1 MRTLGG
7 CTMLWRPASSAG
19 KMRHFDRFK
28 NLLPSMGEGWGED
41 VLMAIQTARLTYDQY
56 IAAPEIKARYDILD
70 GEMIMAP
77 APTFKHQVV
86 SQRIFVPV
94 YTFVTQQ
101 RLGVVLYAPLDV
113 IIRTEPLHTRQP
125 DLLYVS
131 NENRHIIGDVV
142 HGGPDLV
149 IEILS
154 PSNSRKD
161 IEGKLADYASVD
173 VKECWL
179 VSPEAGTIEL
189 LTLDYGEWKRVT
201 LYGFGDNLESG
212 VLPGLELPV
221 SDIFAIA

>member
-1 MRTLGG
+1 
-7 CTMLWRPASSAG
+7 
-19 KMRHFDRFK
+19 
-28 NLLPSMGEGWGED
+28 
-41 VLMAIQTARLTYDQY
+41 MALQTARLTYDQY
-56 IAAPEIKARYDILD
+56 IATPEIKARYDILD

-161 IEGKLADYASVD
+161 IESKLADYASVD

-179 VSPEAGTIEL
+179 ASPEAGTMEV
-189 LTLDYGEWKRVT
+189 LTLDYGEWKRVA
-201 LYGFGDNLESG
+201 LYGFGDSLESG

-221 SDIFAIA
+221 SEIFVSV

>member
-1 MRTLGG
+1 
-7 CTMLWRPASSAG
+7 
-19 KMRHFDRFK
+19 
-28 NLLPSMGEGWGED
+28 
-41 VLMAIQTARLTYDQY
+41 MALQTARLTYDQY

-77 APTFKHQVV
+77 APTFKHRVV

-161 IEGKLADYASVD
+161 IESKLADYASVD
-173 VKECWL
+173 VQGCWL
-179 VSPEAGTIEL
+179 VSPEAGTIEV
-189 LTLDYGEWKRVT
+189 LTLDYGEWKRVA

-221 SDIFAIA
+221 SEIFAGV